1 MKRFFYIVAYLPPG
15 APADSPAQ
23 VAFRHVSIEAEDA
36 EDAYGRGMELLDD
49 RIEGKLLNNYVIE
62 IPKEGSDGMA

>member
-1 MKRFFYIVAYLPPG
+1 
-15 APADSPAQ
+15 